1 MCSVKC
7 DGMLKAQRVS
17 QDGGDSEEGDYS
29 DEGEEGS
36 EGSYLSGS
44 EDEDEGDE
52 EDGPFLVNGTS
63 RRDLPPACA
72 PLDPRR

>member
-7 DGMLKAQRVS
+7 DGIMLKAQRVS
-17 QDGGDSEEGDYS
+17 QDGGESEEGDYS

-44 EDEDEGDE
+44 EDEEGEGDE
-52 EDGPFLVNGTS
+52 EDNAFLVNGTS
-63 RRDLPPACA
+63 RDLAA
-72 PLDPRR
+72 RLRSA

>member
-1 MCSVKC
+1 
-7 DGMLKAQRVS
+7 MLKAQRVS

-44 EDEDEGDE
+44 EDEEGDE
-52 EDGPFLVNGTS
+52 EDGAFLVNGTS
-63 RRDLPPACA
+63 RQMICRPLRA

>member
-1 MCSVKC
+1 MCALSNVMAC
-7 DGMLKAQRVS
+7 SRRTCS

-44 EDEDEGDE
+44 EDEEGEGDE
-52 EDGPFLVNGTS
+52 EDNAFLVNGTS
-63 RRDLPPACA
+63 RDLAA
-72 PLDPRR
+72 RLRSA

>member
-44 EDEDEGDE
+44 EDEEGDE
-52 EDGPFLVNGTS
+52 EDGAFLVNGTAQCY
-63 RRDLPPACA
+63 RPLRA